1 MVNIYFLKIAFDP
14 FVKYS
19 FFTKIYM
26 SIHQQ
31 HNLYLESF
39 KNIDYM
45 YIKIQILFIIVC
57 IDNGTG
63 SFAENKFPVK
73 HKNHD

>member
-1 MVNIYFLKIAFDP
+1 
-14 FVKYS
+14 
-19 FFTKIYM
+19 M
-26 SIHQQ
+26 SIYQQ

-63 SFAENKFPVK
+63 SFEENKFPVK
-73 HKNHD
+73 HKNHN

>member
-1 MVNIYFLKIAFDP
+1 
-14 FVKYS
+14 
-19 FFTKIYM
+19 M
-26 SIHQQ
+26 SIYQQ